1 MTDRQIIALGK
12 AKRAFMTKLKMI
24 ASQQKEETADINNE
38 IINNIDIEIDRFIA
52 WNIPEYEGEKK

>member
-38 IINNIDIEIDRFIA
+38 KINNIDIEIDRFIA